1 MEEFQYLIPE
11 ESSDAIITNVTTLR
25 NIEGKLREM
34 FNEAKYQEVLL
45 PSFEYVDLYYN
56 MDIGIDEE
64 KMFQFINHEGKR
76 IALRADFT
84 LPLARLY
91 VSSHKNGI
99 QRYSY
104 FGKVYRKEKKH
115 KGRTTEFYQGGIE
128 LMGKGG
134 IEGEKECMEII
145 QQSMSC
151 LGLNTIKLVVGSAKF
166 FKRICELADDPVIVK
181 ILKMRSFSMMKEF
194 VEKKKIEGY
203 FKDLLLM
210 IPKALGDIKLIEET
224 IETIEDIILKES
236 LLELKKLYESLENKD
251 IYFDLA
257 MVPSMKYYTGMMMRG
272 YSPYSAQPIVSGGRY
287 DHLMH
292 HFHKNVPA
300 IGFSYDFHYILHALE
315 MEEEAND

>member
-11 ESSDAIITNVTTLR
+11 ESSDAIVSNVTTLR
-25 NIEGKLREM
+25 YIEGQFREI
-34 FNEAKYQEVLL
+34 FTKSKYQEVLL

-91 VSSHKNGI
+91 VSSHKDGI

-145 QQSMSC
+145 QQSMNC
-151 LGLNTIKLVVGSAKF
+151 LGLKKIVIVVGSAKF
-166 FKRICELADDPVIVK
+166 YKRICELAGNEIIK
-181 ILKMRSFSMMKEF
+181 ILKMRSFSLMKDF
-194 VEKKKIEGY
+194 VLEKNIQGY
-203 FKDLLLM
+203 LKELLLLL
-210 IPKALGDIKLIEET
+210 PSSLGDISMIEKALSFV
-224 IETIEDIILKES
+224 EDDILKSS
-236 LLELKKLYESLENKD
+236 LLELIELYESLDNKD
-251 IYFDLA
+251 ISFDLA

-315 MEEEAND
+315 MEEETHD